1 MSDLLIEIQDAI
13 IAGDFIRAVELLMNF
28 DQDAPKQAWTVLTD
42 LAEEQ
47 KEMGF

>member
-13 IAGDFIRAVELLMNF
+13 IAGDFIRAKELLDPF
-28 DQDAPKQAWTVLTD
+28 GDDASKQAWAVLTD

>member
-1 MSDLLIEIQDAI
+1 MSDLLIDFQDAL
-13 IAGDFIRAVELLMNF
+13 IAGDFIRAKELLDPF
-28 DQDAPKQAWTVLTD
+28 GDEAPKQAWFALTS

>member
-13 IAGDFIRAVELLMNF
+13 IAGDFIRAKELLDPFGEEASN
-28 DQDAPKQAWTVLTD
+28 QALAVLTS

>member
-1 MSDLLIEIQDAI
+1 MSDLLIEVQDAI
-13 IAGDFIRAVELLMNF
+13 IAGDFIRAKEILDTFGEEASRYALT
-28 DQDAPKQAWTVLTD
+28 AITD

>member
-13 IAGDFIRAVELLMNF
+13 IAGDFIRAKELLDPF
-28 DQDAPKQAWTVLTD
+28 EEDAPNQAWAVLTS